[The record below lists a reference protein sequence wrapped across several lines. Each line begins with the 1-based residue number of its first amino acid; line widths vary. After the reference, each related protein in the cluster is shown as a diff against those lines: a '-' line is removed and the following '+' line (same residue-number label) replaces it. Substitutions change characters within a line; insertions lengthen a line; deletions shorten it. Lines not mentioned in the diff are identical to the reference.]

1 MSATGWWFE
10 LPHSSLVLPF
20 LGTGMRIDFF
30 QSCGH
35 CWVFQIC
42 WHTEHSTLV
51 ASSFRILN
59 SSAGIPLPPLALLT
73 AVLPKDHLTSHSR
86 TSGSGW
92 MTTPSRLSGS
102 FKIFFYSSSVY
113 SFHLFLI
120 SSASIRS
127 LPFLSFMVLA
137 FEWHAPLIVPMILK
151 RSLVLPFLSFSSIS
165 LHCSLKKAFLFLLA
179 IFCNPAFRWVYLP
192 FLPCFLLLFFL

>member
-1 MSATGWWFE
+1 MSVTGWWFE
-10 LPHSSLVLPF
+10 LPDSSLVLPF

-35 CWVFQIC
+35 WWVFQIC
-42 WHTEHSTLV
+42 WHTECSTLV

-59 SSAGIPLPPLALLT
+59 SSTGIPLPPLALLT
-73 AVLPKDHLTSHSR
+73 AILPKDHLTSHSR

-102 FKIFFYSSSVY
+102 FKI
-113 SFHLFLI
+113 LFRTVLLCILFI
-120 SSASIRS
+120 SSWS
-127 LPFLSFMVLA
+127 LVLLLDLLMVLT

-151 RSLVLPFLSFSSIS
+151 RSLVLPFLLFSSIS
-165 LHCSLKKAFLFLLA
+165 LHCSLTKAFLFLLA

>member
-1 MSATGWWFE
+1 MSVTGWWFE
-10 LPHSSLVLPF
+10 LPDSSLVLPF

-35 CWVFQIC
+35 WWVFQIC
-42 WHTEHSTLV
+42 WHTECSTLV

-73 AVLPKDHLTSHSR
+73 AILPKDHLTSHSR

-102 FKIFFYSSSVY
+102 FKIFFRTVLLCI
-113 SFHLFLI
+113 LFI
-120 SSASIRS
+120 SS
-127 LPFLSFMVLA
+127 
-137 FEWHAPLIVPMILK
+137 W
-151 RSLVLPFLSFSSIS
+151 SLVLLLDLYHFYPYGAHLWMTCSSDSSNDLEEISSLTLSVIFLYFFALFTEEGLLVSPRY
-165 LHCSLKKAFLFLLA
+165 FL
-179 IFCNPAFRWVYLP
+179 
-192 FLPCFLLLFFL
+192 